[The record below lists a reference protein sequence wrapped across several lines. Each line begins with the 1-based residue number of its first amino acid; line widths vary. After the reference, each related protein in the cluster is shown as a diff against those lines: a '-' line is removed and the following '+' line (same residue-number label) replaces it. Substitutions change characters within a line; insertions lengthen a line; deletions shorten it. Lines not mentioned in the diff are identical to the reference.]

1 MAKRT
6 PGLQQ
11 RSLIHGYWGQF
22 QYNISVP
29 PATFA
34 GRTGDVGSSLLPNA
48 GTALHPAEFRK
59 LEAGDTA
66 ATVDETVTILGSEF
80 GLWVCIFVGTVG
92 VGGSVWIRLD
102 NATAAQQTIRDAH
115 RIVVGIAG
123 ATTGTPATDI
133 LLNLSPYVAG
143 FSADFI
149 DTGNGTGLAL
159 AIATAAA
166 IASPVDVRI
175 VPGVISLESG
185 LITTPLSIP
194 ANCRLIGAG
203 SQLTTISGRTT
214 ADQGIFALAASS
226 SLEGLTLSSPASV
239 STPGTSVGVVQ
250 ATGIAA
256 GDFSLRDVSISL
268 VDSASKVAKTGVHA
282 IAASS
287 GGAKTCR
294 LNNVSVTVSGSL
306 SSSGISIEG
315 YVRST
320 IRDCTVS
327 DATTAVRLC
336 SGLAPLSGNEA
347 CSISN
352 LKGFDIRQTGILI
365 ETLTGQTPFYGISVS
380 DSFIRFSDANATP
393 QPQSAIHLRNEGV
406 LDQASISNVQA
417 HWGSS
422 AATTVR
428 VFGRITTTGASA
440 RAVGV
445 SFSNCGA
452 TRTSAGA
459 AAGLT
464 QGLVLVATAED
475 SIQGSDIACD
485 FASTGLLPADIIS
498 VTGSGVLWDHAHPRG
513 LA

>member
-11 RSLIHGYWGQF
+11 RSLVHGYWGQF
-22 QYNISVP
+22 QYSTSVP

-48 GTALHPAEFRK
+48 GTALSSAEFRK

-66 ATVDETVTILGSEF
+66 ATVDETVAILGSEF

-102 NATAAQQTIRDAH
+102 NATSAQQTIRDAH

-123 ATTGTPATDI
+123 ATTGVPATDL

-149 DTGNGTGLAL
+149 DSGNGAGLAL

-185 LITTPLSIP
+185 LISTPLVIP
-194 ANCRLIGAG
+194 TNCRLIGAG
-203 SQLTTISGRTT
+203 AQLTTISGRTT
-214 ADQGIFALAASS
+214 ADQGIFSLAASS
-226 SLEGLTLSSPASV
+226 SLEGLSLSSLAPV
-239 STPGTSVGVVQ
+239 STPGTSVGIVQ
-250 ATGIAA
+250 ATV
-256 GDFSLRDVSISL
+256 GDFSLRDVSISM
-268 VDSASKVAKTGVHA
+268 VDSASRVAKTGVHA
-282 IAASS
+282 VAAS
-287 GGAKTCR
+287 GARSCR
-294 LNNVSVTVSGSL
+294 VNNVSVAVSGSL
-306 SSSGISIEG
+306 SSSGISLEG

-336 SGLAPLSGNEA
+336 SGLSPLSGNEA

-365 ETLTGQTPFYGISVS
+365 ETLTGQTPFYGVSVS

-440 RAVGV
+440 RALGV

-464 QGLVLVATAED
+464 QGLVLVATTED

-498 VTGSGVLWDHAHPRG
+498 VTGAGVLWDHAHPRG